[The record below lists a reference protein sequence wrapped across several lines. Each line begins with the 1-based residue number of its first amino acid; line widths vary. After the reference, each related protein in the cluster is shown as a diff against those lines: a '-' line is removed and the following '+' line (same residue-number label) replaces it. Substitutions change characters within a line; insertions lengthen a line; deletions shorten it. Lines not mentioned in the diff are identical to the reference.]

1 MSAINVN
8 IQDTFE
14 TWRTKTNEIGAF
26 IGDTSL
32 LETTEQT
39 VVDGMNEIRSTLK
52 PISDMIEATPNT
64 TFKISVDTSD
74 TFELTLDAVGNLQVT
89 GQMTATQ
96 FNGPLVGN
104 VTGNLT
110 GNVTGNVTGD
120 LTGNAS
126 GTASRLATARSIS
139 ITGDATWTTSF
150 DGSGNVTSA
159 LTLANSGI
167 TAGTYTKITF
177 DSKGRATAGTSIAA
191 GDINTSLGYTPLSTT
206 GKAADSFLLNG
217 VTDAIAATANTIAK
231 RDSSGNITANVFNGT
246 ATAARYA
253 DLAEKYTTD
262 QEYLPGTVVV
272 IAGPGS
278 SSECTA
284 SYSIGQPAIG
294 VVSTDPAYLMN
305 SESEGQAI
313 ALVGRVPVRVM
324 GPIIKGQRI
333 MAGFDGRAVYGEVN
347 PIGFALE
354 SNATFGEVIVE
365 CLIK

>member
-14 TWRTKTNEIGAF
+14 TWRTKTNEIGTF

-32 LETTEQT
+32 LETTAQT

-64 TFKISVDTSD
+64 TFKISVDSSD

-177 DSKGRATAGTSIAA
+177 DSKGRATAGSSIAA
-191 GDINTSLGYTPLSTT
+191 GDISSSLGYTPLSTT

-217 VTDAIAATANTIAK
+217 QTQTVTATGNTVAA
-231 RDSSGNITANVFNGT
+231 RDSSGNLTANVFNGT

-262 QEYLPGTVVV
+262 KEYKPGTVVV
-272 IAGPGS
+272 IS
-278 SSECTA
+278 SDSQYECTA
-284 SYSIGQPAIG
+284 SYAIGQVAVG
-294 VVSTDPAYLMN
+294 VVSTNPAHVMN
-305 SESEGQAI
+305 SECNGQAI

-324 GPIIKGQRI
+324 GPVLKGQRI
-333 MAGFDGRAVYGEVN
+333 MASFDGRAIVGDTN
-347 PIGFALE
+347 SIGQALE
-354 SNATFGEVIVE
+354 TNTTNDEVIVE